1 MKKKRKKKA
10 TSLCSLPPYQ
20 LIHSVKATFASATSL
35 GSAPDAPNG
44 YESKINLQR
53 CLLFAVQLFGE
64 EGWHDVPN
72 EICLKTFSRQLT
84 QNMLIQWDTVHVND
98 RLYVHVPSY
107 INRDSFVALLDY
119 AEEELGLSTVIV
131 CFNRGSQGFREL
143 AKSFRFM
150 GFDHVLPDH
159 PSVSFTN
166 GTEEAT
172 SVPKG
177 FHFMV
182 YDLD

>member
-1 MKKKRKKKA
+1 M
-10 TSLCSLPPYQ
+10 
-20 LIHSVKATFASATSL
+20 
-35 GSAPDAPNG
+35 
-44 YESKINLQR
+44 
-53 CLLFAVQLFGE
+53 
-64 EGWHDVPN
+64 
-72 EICLKTFSRQLT
+72 
-84 QNMLIQWDTVHVND
+84 
-98 RLYVHVPSY
+98 PSY